1 MDENA
6 LRQRELELAEITAE
20 NVTHAAE
27 SLQTIRDWI
36 TFWSILLII
45 VGIIFACI
53 AVFTWIYDPL
63 VTGPAT
69 P

>member
-20 NVTHAAE
+20 NVTHAAK
-27 SLQTIRDWI
+27 SLQTIRNWI

-45 VGIIFACI
+45 VGIVFACI
-53 AVFTWIYDPL
+53 AVFT
-63 VTGPAT
+63 
-69 P
+69 